1 MTTTTPSAVAAN
13 LATMLF
19 LLRDRPDE
27 REEQIA
33 AFRELSAS
41 LRGAALDVRVG
52 PRGIRVNGE
61 PVSDAMPQVA
71 ALRTHL
77 LDRGVGELGLAAG
90 FQSASLLAVLQALV
104 HPPGYFRSL
113 HELTTTLDAPTR
125 EAVMLAPPAPD
136 DNASGDW
143 SVYETIASNPAVA
156 RQAAD
161 LNVSGARRRDAERLE
176 ALLAE
181 LEAAPDD
188 PAVPDRLNEIVR
200 CIDAAVAA
208 EEWTDV
214 LRAAAVMVRSEGAAG
229 ATAGTF
235 GRAYPIAI
243 RRALPR
249 SVLERL
255 ARLVTNPEHRA
266 AVTPVLRRMG
276 ADATESLLA
285 LLAAEEQI
293 DSRRAY
299 YGALREMTEGTELL
313 VNMLTHDEWF
323 VVRNVAD
330 LCGELRIEAAVP
342 RLARHLAHGD
352 ERVRRSVAGALAK
365 IGTAA
370 TIEPLRQALR
380 DPAPAVRLQAVL
392 GIDERRGRG
401 LAMTLAVLLDEET
414 HPDILREMLLALG
427 RIATNEAVQTLIRA
441 AAPGRRLFNR
451 KPVGTRLAAVE
462 GLARAATPAAAG
474 ALQSLLADEDQEVR
488 RAAQRAL
495 AHLND

>member
-1 MTTTTPSAVAAN
+1 MTTTTPSDVAVN

-33 AFRELSAS
+33 AFRELSSS
-41 LRGAALDVRVG
+41 LRGEALDLRLG
-52 PRGIRVNGE
+52 ARGTRVNGE
-61 PVSDAMPQVA
+61 PVSDALPLVA

-77 LDRGVGELGLAAG
+77 LDRGVGEMRLAAG
-90 FQSASLLAVLQALV
+90 FQRASLLAVLRALV

-113 HELTTTLDAPTR
+113 HELTTTLDAPAR
-125 EAVMLAPPAPD
+125 EDVTLAPPAPD
-136 DNASGDW
+136 HTTSAEW
-143 SVYETIASNPAVA
+143 KVYEAMAASPALA
-156 RQAAD
+156 QQAAD
-161 LNVSGARRRDAERLE
+161 LHVSDAKPRDAERLA
-176 ALLAE
+176 ALLAQ

-188 PAVPDRLNEIVR
+188 PSAPDWLNEIVR
-200 CIDAAVAA
+200 CIDAAAA
-208 EEWTDV
+208 QDQWPDV
-214 LRAAAVMVRSEGAAG
+214 LRAAAVMVRSEAAAG
-229 ATAGTF
+229 AASGNF

-249 SVLERL
+249 SVLEQL
-255 ARLVTNPEHRA
+255 ARLVTNPDHRA
-266 AVTPVLRRMG
+266 AATTVLRRMG
-276 ADATESLLA
+276 ADATETLLG

-293 DSRRAY
+293 DNRRAF

-330 LCGELRIEAAVP
+330 LCGELRIEAAIP
-342 RLARHLAHGD
+342 RLARHLSHGD

-370 TIEPLRQALR
+370 TIEPLRQSLR

-414 HPDILREMLLALG
+414 HPDILREMMLALG
-427 RIATNEAVQTLIRA
+427 RIATSEAVQTLVRA
-441 AAPGRRLFNR
+441 AAPGRKLFNR

-462 GLARAATPAAAG
+462 GLARAGTPAAAG
-474 ALQSLLADEDQEVR
+474 ALQSLLSDDDQEVR

>member
-1 MTTTTPSAVAAN
+1 MTTTTPADVAAN

-27 REEQIA
+27 REEQVA
-33 AFRELSAS
+33 AFRELSRS
-41 LRGAALDVRVG
+41 LRGGALDLRLSN
-52 PRGIRVNGE
+52 RGIRVNGE
-61 PVSDAMPQVA
+61 PVSDALPLVA

-77 LDRGVGELGLAAG
+77 MDRGVGELRLTAGVESAA
-90 FQSASLLAVLQALV
+90 LLTVLRALV

-113 HELTTTLDAPTR
+113 HELTSTLDTPTR
-125 EAVMLAPPAPD
+125 ESVALAPPAPD
-136 DNASGDW
+136 VSDSGDW
-143 SVYETIASNPAVA
+143 SVYETIASGPEVA

-161 LNVSGARRRDAERLE
+161 LHVPAGKPRDAERLST
-176 ALLAE
+176 LLAE

-188 PAVPDRLNEIVR
+188 PAVPERLNEVVR
-200 CIDAAVAA
+200 CIDGAVAR
-208 EEWTDV
+208 EDWLEV
-214 LRAAAVMVRSEGAAG
+214 LRAAATLVRSEAAAG
-229 ATAGTF
+229 AGSGTF

-255 ARLVTNPEHRA
+255 ARLVTNPDHRA
-266 AVTPVLRRMG
+266 AATLVLQRMG
-276 ADATESLLA
+276 ADATETLLG
-285 LLAAEEQI
+285 LLAAEEKI
-293 DSRRAY
+293 DDRRAFY
-299 YGALREMTEGTELL
+299 AALREMTEGTELL

-342 RLARHLAHGD
+342 RLARHLTHPD

-380 DPAPAVRLQAVL
+380 DPSPTVRLQAIL
-392 GIDERRGRG
+392 GVDERRGRG
-401 LAMTLAVLLDEET
+401 LAMTIAVRLDEET

-462 GLARAATPAAAG
+462 GLARAGTPAAAG
-474 ALQSLLADEDQEVR
+474 ALQSLLSDDDQEVR